1 MYPEDCLQSSIAPSD
16 WWTDNKE
23 KDLCRGALIRAFI
36 PHVDQIPN
44 TLELRGRKEA
54 DQHGSA
60 ELEVKP
66 LRIDQKFGRSI
77 LPVAGMP
84 LAKGEVWV
92 AHRAKKR
99 PCLVISSKSPPVD
112 HEVKKR
118 MAKSLTAP
126 TVLAAP
132 YYGARQSGKRGGY
145 RPELVEQIRHCTYP
159 QFLWD
164 KLPPPQGEESIL
176 RLDHLQPVG
185 VHYNSYKP
193 TDHKLSDE
201 AMDIIDELLQ
211 WLIYGKVMDNSWIAM
226 YKNLYCNA

>member
-16 WWTDNKE
+16 WWTDNAKRN
-23 KDLCRGALIRAFI
+23 LCRGALIIAFI

-44 TLELRGRKEA
+44 TFELRGRKKA
-54 DQHGSA
+54 DQHDSA

-66 LRIDQKFGRSI
+66 LRIDQKFGRST

-112 HEVKKR
+112 HEVYKKQ
-118 MAKSLTAP
+118 MPKFLKTQ

-132 YYGARQSGKRGGY
+132 YYGARQSGKRVGY

-164 KLPPPQGEESIL
+164 KPPQGEESIL
-176 RLDHLQPVG
+176 RLDQLQPVS
-185 VHYNSYKP
+185 VHHNSYKP

-201 AMDIIDELLQ
+201 AMEIVDELLHL
-211 WLIYGKVMDNSWIAM
+211 LIHGKVMDNSWIAM
-226 YKNLYCNA
+226 YKELYCST